1 MMRFALLALAASFLI
16 AASAAQAQDTPPRRP
31 VVTVT
36 GTGEVQLKP
45 DFARLHASVVTQG
58 ETVQQTMDANRA
70 ATERVLARLQAVG
83 VKREDIQTTNLQVL
97 QTPPRVDR
105 EGREVRVPRFTATH
119 QLRVTSRDL
128 EGVGKLAG
136 EMLSVGDL
144 TFQALVWGLDRQDE
158 GRDEARRA
166 AVRDAQRQAEVY
178 TSAAEVRLGRL
189 VEIRDAGAHA
199 DGDAEAAMR
208 AAAPSA
214 PGVPVV
220 PPASVRASASV
231 QMVWEIEPR

>member
-1 MMRFALLALAASFLI
+1 MIRFSLALALLLGLFASL
-16 AASAAQAQDTPPRRP
+16 AQAQEPPPRRP
-31 VVTVT
+31 IVSVT

-58 ETVQQTMDANRA
+58 DTVQQTVDANRA

-83 VKREDIQTTNLQVL
+83 VRREDIQTTNLQVS

-105 EGREVRVPRFTATH
+105 DGREVRAPRFTATH

-166 AVRDAQRQAEVY
+166 AVRDARRQAEIY
-178 TSAAEVRLGRL
+178 TGAAEVKLGRL
-189 VEIRDAGAHA
+189 VEIRDAAAHA
-199 DGDAEAAMR
+199 YGDAEVAMR
-208 AAAPSA
+208 AATPSA

-220 PPASVRASASV
+220 PPASVRATASV

>member
-1 MMRFALLALAASFLI
+1 MVRFALLAVASCI

-31 VVTVT
+31 AVTVT

-58 ETVQQTMDANRA
+58 DAVQQTVDANRA
-70 ATERVLARLQAVG
+70 ATERVLARLQALG
-83 VKREDIQTTNLQVL
+83 VKREDIQTTNLQVS

-105 EGREVRVPRFTATH
+105 EGREVRAPRFTATH

-144 TFQALVWGLDRQDE
+144 TFQSLVWGLDRQDE

-166 AVRDAQRQAEVY
+166 AVRDARRQAEVY
-178 TSAAEVRLGRL
+178 TSAAEVRLGQL

-199 DGDAEAAMR
+199 YGDAEAVVR